1 VLCPCGHGL
10 HELFPQVH
18 MKLIKRYSNRKLYDT
33 ERSSYVTLEEI
44 SQMVRDGSEL
54 RIVDNKSGEDITSVT
69 LAQIVFEQEKKD
81 KRTLPMQALRDM
93 IRSPSDFISRL
104 SRDVTDIREDAMS
117 QVEKVKRT
125 AAQQQAEVVAPVREF
140 FDSIPRALEEVQA
153 RIDLRIGE
161 SFEQLKHLP
170 ETVDQVKRLKAEVA
184 RLQKKLS
191 DADRRAKNDRAEFD
205 IQLRRLDARLK
216 ALETKPK

>member
-1 VLCPCGHGL
+1 
-10 HELFPQVH
+10 

-104 SRDVTDIREDAMS
+104 SRDVTDMREDAMS

-216 ALETKPK
+216 ALEAKPK

>member
-1 VLCPCGHGL
+1 
-10 HELFPQVH
+10 

-44 SQMVRDGSEL
+44 SQMVREGAEL

-104 SRDVTDIREDAMS
+104 SRDVTDMREDAKT

-125 AAQQQAEVVAPVREF
+125 AVQQQAEVVAPVREF
-140 FDSIPRALEEVQA
+140 LDSIPRALEEVQA

-170 ETVDQVKRLKAEVA
+170 ETVEQVKQLKGEVS
-184 RLQKKLS
+184 RLQKKLAES
-191 DADRRAKNDRAEFD
+191 ERRAKADREASAA
-205 IQLRRLDARLK
+205 QLRRLEARLK
-216 ALETKPK
+216 ALEGRPR

>member
-1 VLCPCGHGL
+1 
-10 HELFPQVH
+10 

-104 SRDVTDIREDAMS
+104 SRDVTDMREDAMS

-184 RLQKKLS
+184 RLQKKLA

-216 ALETKPK
+216 ALEAKPK

>member
-1 VLCPCGHGL
+1 
-10 HELFPQVH
+10 

-44 SQMVRDGSEL
+44 SQMVREGAEL

-93 IRSPSDFISRL
+93 IRSPSDFISRI
-104 SRDVTDIREDAMS
+104 SRDVTDMREDAKS

-140 FDSIPRALEEVQA
+140 LDSIPRALEEVQA

-170 ETVDQVKRLKAEVA
+170 ETVEQVKRLKGEVA
-184 RLQKKLS
+184 RLQKKV
-191 DADRRAKNDRAEFD
+191 AETERRAKSEREERDA
-205 IQLRRLDARLK
+205 QLRRLEARIK
-216 ALETKPK
+216 ALETRAK

>member
-1 VLCPCGHGL
+1 
-10 HELFPQVH
+10 

-104 SRDVTDIREDAMS
+104 SRDVTDMREDAMT

-140 FDSIPRALEEVQA
+140 LDSIPRALEEVQA

-205 IQLRRLDARLK
+205 IQLRRLDIRLK
-216 ALETKPK
+216 ALESKPK

>member
-1 VLCPCGHGL
+1 
-10 HELFPQVH
+10 

-104 SRDVTDIREDAMS
+104 SRDVTDMREDAMT

-205 IQLRRLDARLK
+205 IQLRRLDLRLK
-216 ALETKPK
+216 ALESKPK

>member
-1 VLCPCGHGL
+1 
-10 HELFPQVH
+10 

-104 SRDVTDIREDAMS
+104 SRDVTDMREDAKT

-140 FDSIPRALEEVQA
+140 LDSIPRALEEVQA

-205 IQLRRLDARLK
+205 IQLRRLDIRLK
-216 ALETKPK
+216 ALESKPK

>member
-1 VLCPCGHGL
+1 
-10 HELFPQVH
+10 

-104 SRDVTDIREDAMS
+104 SRDVSDMREDAKT

-125 AAQQQAEVVAPVREF
+125 AAQQQADVVAPVREF
-140 FDSIPRALEEVQA
+140 LDSIPRALEEVQA

-205 IQLRRLDARLK
+205 IQLRRLDIRLK

>member
-1 VLCPCGHGL
+1 
-10 HELFPQVH
+10 

-104 SRDVTDIREDAMS
+104 SRDVSDMREDAKS

-125 AAQQQAEVVAPVREF
+125 AAQQQADVVAPVREF
-140 FDSIPRALEEVQA
+140 LDSIPRALEEVQA

-205 IQLRRLDARLK
+205 IQLRRLDIRLK

>member
-1 VLCPCGHGL
+1 
-10 HELFPQVH
+10 

-104 SRDVTDIREDAMS
+104 SRDVTDMREDAMT

-191 DADRRAKNDRAEFD
+191 DADRRANNDRAEFD
-205 IQLRRLDARLK
+205 IQLRRLDIRLK
-216 ALETKPK
+216 ALESKPK